1 METKIFR
8 HFLVESGKI
17 KRDYSSVQ
25 LNVPDRLADE
35 IISWGYDNIPEKYV
49 FSNPDRPSFGRED
62 NIHITVLY
70 GILDRYKTIVVD
82 LLKNIK
88 PFTVRLGKMSL
99 FSNDVFDVL
108 KIDVDSPDLHY
119 INSILTKNLDV
130 VQTYPKYIPH
140 VTIAYLNKNKGGTY
154 KGLEEFNGEKFQ
166 INNLIFS
173 SKDGTKHEIK
183 LGASNA

>member
-1 METKIFR
+1 METKKFG

-25 LNVPDRLADE
+25 LNVQDRLSDE

-49 FSNPDRPSFGRED
+49 FFNPDRPSFGREN
-62 NIHITVLY
+62 NIHITILY
-70 GILDRYKTIVVD
+70 GVSGKDKASVGD

-99 FSNDVFDVL
+99 FFNNVFDVL
-108 KIDVDSPDLHY
+108 KIDVDSPDLHH
-119 INSILTKNLDV
+119 INSILVKNLDV
-130 VQTYPKYIPH
+130 FQTYPKYIPH
-140 VTIAYLNKNKGGTY
+140 VTIAYLNKNKGEKY
-154 KGLEEFNGEKFQ
+154 KELGEFNGEKFQ
-166 INNLIFS
+166 VNNLIFS
-173 SKDGTKHEIK
+173 SKDGTNHEIK